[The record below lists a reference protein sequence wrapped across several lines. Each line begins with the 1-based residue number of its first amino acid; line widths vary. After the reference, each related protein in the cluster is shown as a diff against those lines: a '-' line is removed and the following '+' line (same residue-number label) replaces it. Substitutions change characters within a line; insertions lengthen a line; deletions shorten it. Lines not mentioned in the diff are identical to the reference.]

1 MKITPASCSGKLNF
15 WLESGKGILF
25 GCLIFLTGC
34 SHDITTVMVPQ
45 KIEGAKV
52 IAMDAPAAPWV
63 APIELRLR
71 QKGFKVL
78 RWASQRQ
85 VQEQAGETR
94 LETYN
99 EASTRY
105 VLVIRGRAYMDQM
118 NRCFG
123 GGFKFDFINA
133 ELVDSRTNE
142 TLVTYS
148 GSGYS
153 EDCPPAS
160 GNIFENVSAVVL
172 NAWGSGEQNQ
182 EVPTNKS
189 MDPPKVIGTQKG
201 EPKRQTEPSKDIYV
215 ELTKLDELR
224 KKGILTED
232 EFQAQ
237 KKKILEQK

>member
-1 MKITPASCSGKLNF
+1 MRTNAL
-15 WLESGKGILF
+15 LF
-25 GCLIFLTGC
+25 GCLLVLTGC
-34 SHDITTVMVPQ
+34 SHDITTVMVPK

-52 IAMDAPAAPWV
+52 IALDAPATPWV

-78 RWASQRQ
+78 RWASQRR
-85 VQEQAGETR
+85 VEEQAGEKR
-94 LETYN
+94 VETFN

-105 VLVIRGRAYMDQM
+105 VLVVRGSAYLDQM

-133 ELVDSRTNE
+133 ELVDVKTNE

-160 GNIFENVSAVVL
+160 GNIFENISLLVS
-172 NAWGSGEQNQ
+172 NAWGTSESRP
-182 EVPTNKS
+182 EVAATLSEPI
-189 MDPPKVIGTQKG
+189 KVIGPQQVESKKPAEPARDVYG
-201 EPKRQTEPSKDIYV
+201 ELI
-215 ELTKLDELR
+215 KLDDLR
-224 KKGILTED
+224 KKGIITEE
-232 EFQAQ
+232 EFQMQ
-237 KKKILEQK
+237 KKKLLNL